1 MSAVLKSAVLTL
13 LLACLPQAARATDLD
28 GDGVDDSVDVCP
40 NTPPGVLVDAQ
51 GRPRA
56 DLDDDCDGDLDDFA
70 IFQSGFTGPLS
81 PPEVCHDGVDND
93 LDGLTDCQAVVYC
106 PAGTA
111 CGAHA
116 ACAPSATC
124 ECDPGW
130 EDCDALYA
138 NGCETDLLND
148 PQHCGACGVVCGAV
162 PNTVATA
169 CVNGQ
174 CVITACAAGYA
185 DCDALYANGCEVN
198 TQTSPQHCGT
208 CGVVCG
214 AVPNTVSTACVNG
227 QCVITACATGY
238 ADCNALFADGCET
251 SLNDSSSCYAA
262 APLPSLFGDEDC
274 EQFSSTDGRGGAW
287 YRMWVNEGDWNAFV
301 AHPLFFDAVLQ
312 PPTGVDYDL
321 DLYDACGGNLLDSS
335 TLRGSQAEQVEFTW
349 PDNLGGDD
357 RRELWIHVRYY
368 SGSACGLWNL
378 ATYGG
383 CAP

>member
-130 EDCDALYA
+130 E
-138 NGCETDLLND
+138 
-148 PQHCGACGVVCGAV
+148 
-162 PNTVATA
+162 
-169 CVNGQ
+169 
-174 CVITACAAGYA
+174 